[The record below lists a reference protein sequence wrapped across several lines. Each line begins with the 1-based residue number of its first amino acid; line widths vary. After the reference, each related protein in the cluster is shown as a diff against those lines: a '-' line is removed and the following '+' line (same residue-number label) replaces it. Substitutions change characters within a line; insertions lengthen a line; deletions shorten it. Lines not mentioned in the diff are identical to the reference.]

1 MLAAYTVIRKNDFLN
16 FGKNRIEMEYGMEDY
31 DGWVSLAEHGCL
43 GVSIPEKL
51 NLYRVRKDSMSRQ
64 FNKKM
69 RIFLYQTS
77 LPGHDKIFKKYSKEV
92 YMLLLT
98 NGQPFYWSNPT
109 MPVFLP
115 TADSQPQPIIDDR
128 IYRLEKFLNTTTGKI
143 ARKIYRGLRKIKNAI
158 KRQ

>member
-1 MLAAYTVIRKNDFLN
+1 
-16 FGKNRIEMEYGMEDY
+16 MEDY

-69 RIFLYQTS
+69 RIYLYETS
-77 LPGHDKIFKKYSKEV
+77 REGHEKIFEKYSKDI

-98 NGQPFYWSNPT
+98 NGQPYYWNNPST
-109 MPVFLP
+109 PVFLP
-115 TADSQPQPIIDDR
+115 TAEGQIPQKDERMLKIER
-128 IYRLEKFLNTTTGKI
+128 ILNTVPGKM
-143 ARKIYRGLRKIKNAI
+143 ALKVYRGLRKV
-158 KRQ
+158 KRIIRRSN

>member
-1 MLAAYTVIRKNDFLN
+1 
-16 FGKNRIEMEYGMEDY
+16 MEYGMEDY

-69 RIFLYQTS
+69 RIYLYQIS
-77 LPGHDKIFKKYSKEV
+77 RDGHEKIFEKYSKEI

-98 NGQPFYWSNPT
+98 NGQPFYWNNPT
-109 MPVFLP
+109 TQVYLP
-115 TADSQPQPIIDDR
+115 SGETVVEYQVDDR
-128 IYRLEKFLNTTTGKI
+128 IYRLERILNTIPGKI
-143 ARKIYRGLRKIKNAI
+143 ARKVYRGLRKVKHAI
-158 KRQ
+158 KR